1 MVDNMKIMKA
11 IGKLKNKYDNLPLN
25 HQINLI
31 IGFIILIAIFFIS
44 SISYVKTLN
53 YTKKNFEE
61 NGTIIVQETQD
72 KINSKLNLVENTV
85 SLISKD
91 ARIQNYNVPGVNINE
106 GEITAY
112 LNNCI
117 EFNKYDVHEDGL
129 IYINN
134 IIDDLIFI
142 ADQNPIIARRIH
154 FTVYN
159 ISKYLNNEW
168 FKAAEQD
175 SGRLIWT
182 KPFYNGSAEDILK
195 PNSREVESQLNQFM
209 LIKHIK
215 SDKNHQEIGFVCAS
229 INFENLCR
237 LIDNIKF
244 GQEGAM
250 YVIDDKGTIIA
261 SHNRKDLFNHIN
273 FDSEASEK
281 ISNSLDNEVYLNGTI
296 GGREYLI
303 FHAPLSINN
312 WKIVMTIPV
321 SELKQ
326 SISGTLLSIVII
338 GIMFFL
344 IIITISSLILNN
356 LSYPLKQI
364 VYSIKKAPEKSFTEK
379 INVEGC
385 IEVRELSQQYN
396 YMMDKINELLNRIV
410 DEEKAIVK
418 TELKALRAQI
428 NPHFL
433 YNTLDS
439 IKWLV
444 ISSDIER
451 ATELTTALST
461 FFRIGL
467 SGGSEEIPI
476 REEVEHVRQY
486 LFIQK
491 MRYGDRLD
499 YLIDVDSSLE
509 PLRTP
514 KLILQPVIENAIYHG
529 LNKKE
534 GNGFIRLKIKSEDNN
549 AIIYE
554 VVDNGAGMS
563 PEALEELT
571 KKINEPIPLNTSDR
585 NGFAIRNVNQRL
597 KLSYGEQFGIFYT
610 SKAGVGTKVTIR
622 LPKL

>member
-1 MVDNMKIMKA
+1 MKKMLMN
-11 IGKLKNKYDNLPLN
+11 LKDRYDNLPLN
-25 HQINLI
+25 HQINII
-31 IGFIILIAIFFIS
+31 IGTIFLIAIFSIT

-53 YTKKNFEE
+53 YTRKNFEE
-61 NGTIIVQETQD
+61 NGTIILQETQD

-91 ARIQNYNVPGVNINE
+91 SRIQNYNTMEKSIDE
-106 GEITAY
+106 GDITAY

-142 ADQNPIIARRIH
+142 ADHNPIIARRIH

-159 ISKYLNNEW
+159 IANYLNNEW
-168 FKAAEQD
+168 FRAAQED
-175 SGRLIWT
+175 SGRLVWT
-182 KPFYNGSAEDILK
+182 QPFYNGSAEDILRH
-195 PNSREVESQLNQFM
+195 NSRELEAQLNQFM
-209 LIKHIK
+209 LIKHVK
-215 SDKNHQEIGFVCAS
+215 SEKTYKDIGFICAS

-273 FDSEASEK
+273 FDGTTSER
-281 ISNSLDNEVYLNGTI
+281 ISSSLDNEVYLDGTI

-312 WKIVMTIPV
+312 WKVVMTIPV

-344 IIITISSLILNN
+344 IVIVISTLILNN

-364 VYSIKKAPEKSFTEK
+364 VSSIKKAPEKGFSEK
-379 INVEGC
+379 VNVVGC
-385 IEVRELSQQYN
+385 MEVRELSQQFN
-396 YMMDKINELLNRIV
+396 YMMDKIDELLNKIV

-444 ISSDIER
+444 ISSDIEK

-467 SGGSEEIPI
+467 SGGSEEILI

-499 YLIDVDSSLE
+499 YLIDIDSSLE
-509 PLRTP
+509 TLKTP

-529 LNKKE
+529 LNKKD
-534 GNGFIRLKIKSEDNN
+534 GSGFIRLKVKRTEEDS
-549 AIIYE
+549 IIYE
-554 VVDNGAGMS
+554 IVDNGAGMT
-563 PEALEELT
+563 PEILAELNE
-571 KKINEPIPLNTSDR
+571 KINTPIPLNTSDR

-597 KLSYGEQFGIFYT
+597 KLSYGEQYGICYT
-610 SKAGVGTKVTIR
+610 SKPGIGTKVTIT
-622 LPKL
+622 LPKLET